1 MELAY
6 LWDTNT
12 AIYYLQQ
19 DFSHIG
25 GKIIDDI
32 AENTQICISV
42 ITEIELYSWKSGA
55 QVDFDIVNLFVD
67 FTLLFELEEEIKFKA
82 ANLRRQNRIKLPD
95 AIIAATAIVYD
106 LTLITNN
113 TKDFTAIEN
122 LRLLNPL
129 DPQQ

>member
-19 DFSHIG
+19 DFSRIG
-25 GKIIDDI
+25 GKVIDDI

-82 ANLRRQNRIKLPD
+82 ADLRRLNRIKLPD

-106 LTLITNN
+106 LILVTNN
-113 TKDFTAIEN
+113 TKDFTGIEN
-122 LRLLNPL
+122 LRLLNPF
-129 DPQQ
+129 DPQ